1 MKKSNRSI
9 SKVLARNVTRLR
21 ELRGWTP
28 TVLARR
34 LGTSVAKIA
43 AIESGSSN
51 DVRIG
56 VVEAL
61 ARLFEVEEVEL
72 LTVRARAQKSVATGR
87 GRKLATEATGARRS
101 KHRDS

>member
-1 MKKSNRSI
+1 MKKPNRSI
-9 SKVLARNVTRLR
+9 SKVLARNVISLR

-28 TVLARR
+28 TVLAER

-43 AIESGSSN
+43 AIENGSSD

-72 LTVRARAQKSVATGR
+72 LTARPLTQKSGSTGR
-87 GRKLATEATGARRS
+87 GRKLAAEATGARRS
-101 KHRDS
+101 KRRDS